1 MFALLGLF
9 FLSGPAVSQEL
20 VRIAAVVNDNVISM
34 LDVYH
39 LLTFHLFIYRSVYET
54 GHCMYGRFV
63 FQTSQYL
70 NILHVII

>member
-34 LDVYH
+34 LDV
-39 LLTFHLFIYRSVYET
+39 LVRVKMAALATGLEDSPEVRQQLIRPVLRSLIE
-54 GHCMYGRFV
+54 
-63 FQTSQYL
+63 
-70 NILHVII
+70 